1 MPRGFALV
9 VFALGLAAPA
19 FPQSL
24 KDRAQTFYEQGKFVE
39 AARTLERHLGEN
51 PEDFQARLLLGLC
64 YQQAGDPLASAAAY
78 QQAADQRPNDSIAR
92 FRLAQAQY
100 FAGKFAYAEKNARA
114 SLRLGGAPA
123 YIHNLIGLVLEQK
136 HNYEQALAA
145 YDVAIQGAARDYGEP
160 YLNAGILLL
169 RLDRAA
175 EALERLHSATEI
187 NPRSHEALYYRARAY
202 LATGK
207 VPQAKKDLEQ
217 AVSVGN
223 HQPAR
228 QLLNRLRS
236 GRLERP
242 VVSQKALKSLAPIRF
257 RNVAKT
263 AGLDF
268 VLENHP
274 TSQKHIIETMTGGVA
289 AFDYDYDGLTDIF
302 FTNGAEIPSLKKAAS
317 KYFNRLYRNEGDMKF
332 RDVTEQ
338 AGAQGRGYSMGAAA
352 ADYDNDGNVDLFVA
366 GVNRN
371 TLYRNTG
378 RGRFEDVTSQAGIT
392 SNFWSVAAGWFDYD
406 NDGWLDLFVVNY
418 LKWSASMDEVCGDHT
433 TKVRSYC
440 DPTRFEGLPNT
451 LYRNRGDGS
460 FEDVTERAG
469 ISVHV
474 GKGMSVAFA
483 DYNEDGFVDVFVTND
498 TVPNFLFLNRGDG
511 TFEEVAM
518 AAGVGLTDDGQAISS
533 MGVDFR
539 DYDNDGLPDLTI
551 TALARETFPLFRNE
565 GEGFFRDVTYPSRMG
580 MLSVK
585 RSGWGNGLFDFN
597 NDGWKDLFSANS
609 HVLDN
614 VEEFRPDSYRQP
626 NTVFANLGDGT
637 FREASRGVGESFQQ
651 PRAHRGAAFADFN
664 NDGRIDVVVTS
675 LREPVELWEN
685 VSATDYHWL
694 LISLEGAKSN
704 RDGIGVR
711 VQVGNQHNHMT
722 TSVGYASSSHHG
734 VHFGLGNLG
743 HVEKIRIFWPSGV
756 TQVLEGV
763 KADQVLR
770 IKEPK

>member
-1 MPRGFALV
+1 
-9 VFALGLAAPA
+9 
-19 FPQSL
+19 
-24 KDRAQTFYEQGKFVE
+24 
-39 AARTLERHLGEN
+39 
-51 PEDFQARLLLGLC
+51 
-64 YQQAGDPLASAAAY
+64 
-78 QQAADQRPNDSIAR
+78 
-92 FRLAQAQY
+92 
-100 FAGKFAYAEKNARA
+100 
-114 SLRLGGAPA
+114 
-123 YIHNLIGLVLEQK
+123 
-136 HNYEQALAA
+136 
-145 YDVAIQGAARDYGEP
+145 
-160 YLNAGILLL
+160 
-169 RLDRAA
+169 
-175 EALERLHSATEI
+175 
-187 NPRSHEALYYRARAY
+187 
-202 LATGK
+202 
-207 VPQAKKDLEQ
+207 
-217 AVSVGN
+217 
-223 HQPAR
+223 
-228 QLLNRLRS
+228 
-236 GRLERP
+236 
-242 VVSQKALKSLAPIRF
+242 
-257 RNVAKT
+257 
-263 AGLDF
+263 
-268 VLENHP
+268 
-274 TSQKHIIETMTGGVA
+274 
-289 AFDYDYDGLTDIF
+289 
-302 FTNGAEIPSLKKAAS
+302 
-317 KYFNRLYRNEGDMKF
+317 
-332 RDVTEQ
+332 
-338 AGAQGRGYSMGAAA
+338 
-352 ADYDNDGNVDLFVA
+352 
-366 GVNRN
+366 
-371 TLYRNTG
+371 
-378 RGRFEDVTSQAGIT
+378 
-392 SNFWSVAAGWFDYD
+392 
-406 NDGWLDLFVVNY
+406 
-418 LKWSASMDEVCGDHT
+418 MDEVCGDQAA
-433 TKVRSYC
+433 KVRSYC

-460 FEDVTERAG
+460 FEDVTKRSG

-483 DYNEDGFVDVFVTND
+483 DYNEDGFADVFVTND

-518 AAGVGLTDDGQAISS
+518 AAGVGLTDDGQTISS

-614 VEEFRPDSYRQP
+614 VEKFRPDSYRQP

-637 FREASRGVGESFQQ
+637 FREASQEAGESFQQ
-651 PRAHRGAAFADFN
+651 RRAHRGAAFADFN

-675 LREPVELWEN
+675 LREPAELWEN

-694 LISLEGAKSN
+694 LIRLEGAKSN

-756 TQVLEGV
+756 TQVLEDV